1 MLRPTSFDPLLDRR
15 TDDRPRLR
23 PAQTRPAHRP
33 PGHELRRIV
42 GHALIAAGRFVAAET
57 GPVRSPRRRRAY

>member
-15 TDDRPRLR
+15 TDDRPRHR
-23 PAQTRPAHRP
+23 PTQTRPPH
-33 PGHELRRIV
+33 GQLGLELRRLV
-42 GHALIAAGRFVAAET
+42 GHALIAAGRFVAAES

>member
-15 TDDRPRLR
+15 TDDRPRHR
-23 PAQTRPAHRP
+23 PVPSRPAHRQL
-33 PGHELRRIV
+33 GLELRRVV
-42 GHALIAAGRFVAAET
+42 GHALIAAGRFVAAES